1 MEFLI
6 IKTSDWEYKEIK
18 RFENLKELLN
28 FQKACNNPIIILPFN
43 KSEYEENDISK
54 NHEIIGKIEIYDY
67 WRE

>member
-6 IKTSDWEYKEIK
+6 TKTSDYEYKEIK

-28 FQKACNNPIIILPFN
+28 FQKACKNPVIILPFS
-43 KSEYEENDISK
+43 KSDYEGHGISK
-54 NHEIIGKIEIYDY
+54 NYKIMGELEIYDD